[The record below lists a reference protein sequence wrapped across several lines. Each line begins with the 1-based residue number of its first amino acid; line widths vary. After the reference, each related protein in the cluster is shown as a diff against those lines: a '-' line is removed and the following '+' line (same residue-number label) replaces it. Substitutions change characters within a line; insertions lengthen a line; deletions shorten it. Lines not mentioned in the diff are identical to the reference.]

1 MKKYFCLLLSLPF
14 LISGCE
20 TDIDRS
26 ERLSAEKSERDA
38 IYAEGY
44 VKGYHEGFDEG
55 LKKFRNEFDEE
66 IAPNYDWLQQTVLF
80 YAQNVC
86 IIDDV
91 HNKYHAYN
99 ECWDLMDTDSTTL
112 MFIDNA
118 EAEGYVKCS
127 KCYQDMEYYPM
138 PSYDEL
144 TDDYKPEN
152 CPSKDWIEYP
162 TE

>member
-1 MKKYFCLLLSLPF
+1 MKKNICLLLILPF
-14 LISGCE
+14 LFSGCE
-20 TDIDRS
+20 TDID
-26 ERLSAEKSERDA
+26 KSERDA

-66 IAPNYDWLQQTVLF
+66 IAPSYNWLEQTFLF

-86 IIDDV
+86 IIDDI
-91 HNKYHAYN
+91 HNKYHAH
-99 ECWDLMDTDSTTL
+99 EGCWDLMDTDSTIL
-112 MFIDNA
+112 MFIDDA

-127 KCYQDMEYYPM
+127 ECYQDMEYYPM

-144 TDDYKPEN
+144 TDDYRPEE
-152 CPSKDWIEYP
+152 CPNKDWIEYDP
-162 TE
+162 E